1 MLQTHDLPYQIRIGR
16 KRNSC
21 VSLVQ
26 KFPFRRAVQFQN
38 VREYLGQINVYNSTL
53 AAEANGY
60 MVYKGKSRSWY
71 ILLCGWAHTSGGFL
85 RAAKV
90 ATGKKNP

>member
-60 MVYKGKSRSWY
+60 MVYKGKVGVGTFY
-71 ILLCGWAHTSGGFL
+71 YAAGHTQAVVFYGQQ
-85 RAAKV
+85 K
-90 ATGKKNP
+90 